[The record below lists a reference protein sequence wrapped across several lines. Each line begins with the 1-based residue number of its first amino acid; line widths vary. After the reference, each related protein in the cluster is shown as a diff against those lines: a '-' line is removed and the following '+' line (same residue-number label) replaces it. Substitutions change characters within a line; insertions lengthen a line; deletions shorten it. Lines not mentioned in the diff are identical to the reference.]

1 LGALGGGPPGRAPE
15 PGGTPGGTPEPG
27 GIRAGVPCRPLR
39 TAAPLSS
46 DFFRELGQT
55 LERMAQTLRDQL
67 PASGRGERGWVP
79 PGTHPDPRPPE
90 EADVVVVGGGVVG
103 WSVAYW
109 LKVLEGRRRRHGMRV
124 LVVERDP
131 MYSRASTVLS
141 AGGIRQQFSL
151 RENIQMSRFS
161 ASFLRD
167 INVCAVVWAGVIW
180 AIQPHSLWS
189 PVSSQE
195 YLGVPNEPPINIQF
209 QPSGYLFLASP
220 QNAAAL
226 EATVQFQRDEG
237 AQVTLLSPTQL
248 KEKFPWINTEGVAV
262 ASYGLEDEGWFDP
275 WTLLNAFRRK
285 ATSLGVQSCSGEVRA
300 PPECPWPPG
309 TPDLSVPSQV
319 HMPDSL
325 EYQPVACAIVVNAAG
340 AWAGKLLEAEGL
352 PRGLCRPL
360 LPIQPRKRYVFTWH
374 CPNGPGL
381 SCPFLVDTSG
391 AYFRRDGSAGNY
403 LGGMSP
409 PKEEEPDPSDLS
421 VDHDYFQ
428 EQVWPR
434 LARRV
439 PAFESLRVRGS
450 WAGYYDYNTFDQN
463 GVLGPHPRLEN
474 LFSAAGFSG
483 HGLQH
488 APAAGR
494 AVAELVIKGRYET
507 LDLQRL
513 GWDRLV
519 DGEPLQEH
527 SVI

>member
-1 LGALGGGPPGRAPE
+1 
-15 PGGTPGGTPEPG
+15 
-27 GIRAGVPCRPLR
+27 
-39 TAAPLSS
+39 
-46 DFFRELGQT
+46 ELGQT

-67 PASGRGERGWVP
+67 PSSGSGGQGWIP
-79 PGTHPDPRPPE
+79 PGTHPDHRPPD

-109 LKVLEGRRRRHGMRV
+109 LKVLEGRRRHGMKV

-131 MYSRASTVLS
+131 MVRHPLPGQGRDLGTPLNPLSFVLLQYSRASTVLS

-167 INVCAVVWAGVIW
+167 INE
-180 AIQPHSLWS
+180 H
-189 PVSSQE
+189 
-195 YLGVPNEPPINIQF
+195 LGVPNEPPIDIQF

-226 EATVQFQRDEG
+226 EATVQLQRDEG
-237 AQVTLLSPTQL
+237 AQVTLMSPTQL
-248 KEKFPWINTEGVAV
+248 KTKFPWINTEDVAV

-285 ATSLGVQSCSGEVRA
+285 ATSLGVQSCSGEVRGEGWGPQRCLC
-300 PPECPWPPG
+300 PPRAR
-309 TPDLSVPSQV
+309 DAVSVPSQV

-340 AWAGKLLEAEGL
+340 AWAGKLLEADGL
-352 PRGLCRPL
+352 PRVLCQPA

-374 CPNGPGL
+374 CPDGPGL
-381 SCPFLVDTSG
+381 SCPFLIDTSG
-391 AYFRRDGSAGNY
+391 AYFRRDGFAGNY

-409 PKEEEPDPSDLS
+409 SEVSPWGPLRSVTPLFFIRLLQSVLFQEEEPDPSDLS
-421 VDHDYFQ
+421 VDHNYFQ
-428 EQVWPR
+428 EQIWPR

-439 PAFESLRVRGS
+439 PAFESLRVQGS

-474 LFSAAGFSG
+474 LFLAAGFSG

-494 AVAELVIKGRYET
+494 AVAELVIKGQYET

-519 DGEPLQEH
+519 NGKPLEEH

>member
-1 LGALGGGPPGRAPE
+1 MNTLGCQMSPPSTSSSSPLDTCSSPPPRTLLPWRPPSSCRGGGP
-15 PGGTPGGTPEPG
+15 TW
-27 GIRAGVPCRPLR
+27 
-39 TAAPLSS
+39 
-46 DFFRELGQT
+46 D
-55 LERMAQTLRDQL
+55 
-67 PASGRGERGWVP
+67 
-79 PGTHPDPRPPE
+79 PPE
-90 EADVVVVGGGVVG
+90 EGFQG
-103 WSVAYW
+103 
-109 LKVLEGRRRRHGMRV
+109 L
-124 LVVERDP
+124 
-131 MYSRASTVLS
+131 
-141 AGGIRQQFSL
+141 
-151 RENIQMSRFS
+151 
-161 ASFLRD
+161 
-167 INVCAVVWAGVIW
+167 GVILTLLHML
-180 AIQPHSLWS
+180 AIP
-189 PVSSQE
+189 
-195 YLGVPNEPPINIQF
+195 
-209 QPSGYLFLASP
+209 
-220 QNAAAL
+220 
-226 EATVQFQRDEG
+226 RDEG

-300 PPECPWPPG
+300 FVTSANYMTPPA
-309 TPDLSVPSQV
+309 PSSARIKYV
-319 HMPDSL
+319 HVYMPDSL

-352 PRGLCRPL
+352 PRALCRPP

-391 AYFRRDGSAGNY
+391 AYFRRDGFGGNY

-409 PKEEEPDPSDLS
+409 PEEEEPDPSDLS

-494 AVAELVIKGRYET
+494 AVAELVVKGRYET
-507 LDLQRL
+507 LDLRRL

-527 SVI
+527 GVV

>member
-1 LGALGGGPPGRAPE
+1 
-15 PGGTPGGTPEPG
+15 
-27 GIRAGVPCRPLR
+27 
-39 TAAPLSS
+39 
-46 DFFRELGQT
+46 ELGQT
-55 LERMAQTLRDQL
+55 LERMGQTLRDQL
-67 PASGRGERGWVP
+67 PATGSGGRGWVP
-79 PGTHPDPRPPE
+79 PGTLPGPRPPD
-90 EADVVVVGGGVVG
+90 EADVGAVGGGVVG
-103 WSVAYW
+103 WAAAYW
-109 LKVLEGRRRRHGMRV
+109 LKVLEGQRRQHGMRV

-131 MYSRASTVLS
+131 TVRHPLPGQGMAVGTPLNPLFQYSRASTVLS
-141 AGGIRQQFSL
+141 VGGIRQQFSL

-161 ASFLRD
+161 ANFLRD
-167 INVCAVVWAGVIW
+167 INE
-180 AIQPHSLWS
+180 H
-189 PVSSQE
+189 
-195 YLGVPNEPPINIQF
+195 LGVPNEPPIDIQF

-237 AQVTLLSPTQL
+237 VQVTLLSPTQL
-248 KEKFPWINTEGVAV
+248 KAKFPWINTEDVAV

-275 WTLLNAFRRK
+275 WTLLNAFRHK
-285 ATSLGVQSCSGEVRA
+285 AMSLGVQSCPGEVRA
-300 PPECPWPPG
+300 FVTSTNPMMPP
-309 TPDLSVPSQV
+309 TSPSARIKYV
-319 HMPDSL
+319 HIHMPDSL

-360 LPIQPRKRYVFTWH
+360 LPIQPRKRYVFSWH

-381 SCPFLVDTSG
+381 SCPFLIDISG
-391 AYFRRDGSAGNY
+391 AYFRRDGFAGNY

-409 PKEEEPDPSDLS
+409 PEEEEPDPSDLS

-428 EQVWPR
+428 EQIWPR

-474 LFSAAGFSG
+474 LFLAAGFSG

-488 APAAGR
+488 SPAAGR

-507 LDLQRL
+507 LDLRRL

-519 DGEPLQEH
+519 DGEPLKEH
-527 SVI
+527 GVV

>member
-1 LGALGGGPPGRAPE
+1 
-15 PGGTPGGTPEPG
+15 
-27 GIRAGVPCRPLR
+27 
-39 TAAPLSS
+39 
-46 DFFRELGQT
+46 
-55 LERMAQTLRDQL
+55 
-67 PASGRGERGWVP
+67 
-79 PGTHPDPRPPE
+79 PRPPD

-109 LKVLEGRRRRHGMRV
+109 LKVLEGRRRHGMKV

-131 MYSRASTVLS
+131 TYSRASTVLA

-151 RENIQMSRFS
+151 PENIQMSRYS

-167 INVCAVVWAGVIW
+167 INE
-180 AIQPHSLWS
+180 H
-189 PVSSQE
+189 
-195 YLGVPNEPPINIQF
+195 LGVPNEPPIDIQF

-220 QNAAAL
+220 ENAAAL
-226 EATVQFQRDEG
+226 EATVQLQRDEG
-237 AQVTLLSPTQL
+237 VQVTLLSPTQL
-248 KEKFPWINTEGVAV
+248 KTKFPWMNTEDVAV

-285 ATSLGVQSCSGEVRA
+285 ATSLGVQSCSGEVRGFVTSANHMMPSA
-300 PPECPWPPG
+300 P
-309 TPDLSVPSQV
+309 LSARIKYVHV

-352 PRGLCRPL
+352 PRGLCRPP

-374 CPNGPGL
+374 CPDGPGL
-381 SCPFLVDTSG
+381 SCPFLIDTSG
-391 AYFRRDGSAGNY
+391 AYFRRDGFAGNY

-409 PKEEEPDPSDLS
+409 PEEEEPDTSDLS
-421 VDHDYFQ
+421 VDHGYFQ
-428 EQVWPR
+428 EQIWPR

-450 WAGYYDYNTFDQN
+450 WAGYYDYNTFDRN

-488 APAAGR
+488 APATGR
-494 AVAELVIKGRYET
+494 AVAELVMRGRYET
-507 LDLQRL
+507 LDLRRL

-519 DGEPLQEH
+519 DGEPLKEH

>member
-1 LGALGGGPPGRAPE
+1 
-15 PGGTPGGTPEPG
+15 
-27 GIRAGVPCRPLR
+27 
-39 TAAPLSS
+39 
-46 DFFRELGQT
+46 ELGQT
-55 LERMAQTLRDQL
+55 LERMARTLREQL
-67 PASGRGERGWVP
+67 PAAGSAGRGWIP
-79 PGTHPDPRPPE
+79 PGTHPDPRPPD

-109 LKVLEGRRRRHGMRV
+109 LKVLEGRRRHGMRV

-161 ASFLRD
+161 ASFLRN
-167 INVCAVVWAGVIW
+167 IN
-180 AIQPHSLWS
+180 
-189 PVSSQE
+189 E
-195 YLGVPNEPPINIQF
+195 YLGMPNEPPIDIQF
-209 QPSGYLFLASP
+209 RPGGYLFLASP

-226 EATVQFQRDEG
+226 EATVQLQRDEG

-248 KEKFPWINTEGVAV
+248 KEKFPWMNTEDVAV

-285 ATSLGVQSCSGEVRA
+285 ATSLGVQSCSGEVRGEGRGPD
-300 PPECPWPPG
+300 PP
-309 TPDLSVPSQV
+309 SVPSQV

-352 PRGLCRPL
+352 PRGLCQPP

-374 CPNGPGL
+374 CPNGPDL
-381 SCPFLVDTSG
+381 SCPFVIDTSG
-391 AYFRRDGSAGNY
+391 AYFRPDGAAGNY

-409 PKEEEPDPSDLS
+409 PEVSPRGPLRSLKPLFLIRHPQLILFQEEEPDPSDLS

-428 EQVWPR
+428 EQIWPR

-488 APAAGR
+488 APATGR
-494 AVAELVIKGRYET
+494 ALAELLLKGRYET
-507 LDLQRL
+507 LDLRRL
-513 GWDRLV
+513 GWNRLL

-527 SVI
+527 GV

>member
-1 LGALGGGPPGRAPE
+1 
-15 PGGTPGGTPEPG
+15 
-27 GIRAGVPCRPLR
+27 
-39 TAAPLSS
+39 
-46 DFFRELGQT
+46 ELGHT
-55 LERMAQTLRDQL
+55 LERMVQTLRDQL
-67 PASGRGERGWVP
+67 PSSGSGGRGWVP
-79 PGTHPDPRPPE
+79 PGTLPDPRPPD
-90 EADVVVVGGGVVG
+90 EADVVVVGGGVLG

-109 LKVLEGRRRRHGMRV
+109 LKVLEGQRRHGMKV

-167 INVCAVVWAGVIW
+167 INE
-180 AIQPHSLWS
+180 H
-189 PVSSQE
+189 
-195 YLGVPNEPPINIQF
+195 LGVPNEPPIDIQF

-220 QNAAAL
+220 QQAAAL
-226 EATVQFQRDEG
+226 EATVQLQREEG
-237 AQVTLLSPTQL
+237 AQVALLSPTQL
-248 KEKFPWINTEGVAV
+248 KMKFPWMNTEDVAV

-285 ATSLGVQSCSGEVRA
+285 AISLGVQSCSGEVRGEGWGSA
-300 PPECPWPPG
+300 PDPPYA
-309 TPDLSVPSQV
+309 PDPLSVPSQV
-319 HMPDSL
+319 HMPDSI

-352 PRGLCRPL
+352 PRALCWPP

-391 AYFRRDGSAGNY
+391 AYFRRDGFAGNY

-409 PKEEEPDPSDLS
+409 PEVSPGVPSDHSPPSLLFIRHLQSVLSQEEEPDPSDLS

-428 EQVWPR
+428 EQIWPR

-439 PAFESLRVRGS
+439 PAFESLRVGGS

-474 LFSAAGFSG
+474 MFLAAGFSG

-494 AVAELVIKGRYET
+494 AVAELLVKGRYET
-507 LDLQRL
+507 LDLRRL

-519 DGEPLQEH
+519 DGEPLKEQG
-527 SVI
+527 VV

>member
-1 LGALGGGPPGRAPE
+1 
-15 PGGTPGGTPEPG
+15 
-27 GIRAGVPCRPLR
+27 
-39 TAAPLSS
+39 
-46 DFFRELGQT
+46 DLGQT
-55 LERMAQTLRDQL
+55 LERMVQTLRDQL
-67 PASGRGERGWVP
+67 PASGSGGRGWIP
-79 PGTHPDPRPPE
+79 PGTHPDPRPPD

-109 LKVLEGRRRRHGMRV
+109 LKVLEGRRRQHGMRV

-167 INVCAVVWAGVIW
+167 INE
-180 AIQPHSLWS
+180 H
-189 PVSSQE
+189 
-195 YLGVPNEPPINIQF
+195 LGVPNESPIDIQF

-220 QNAAAL
+220 ENAAAL

-237 AQVTLLSPTQL
+237 VQVILLSPTQL
-248 KEKFPWINTEGVAV
+248 KEKFPWINTEDVAV

-285 ATSLGVQSCSGEVRA
+285 AKSLGVQSCSGEVRA
-300 PPECPWPPG
+300 FVTSANHMMPPA
-309 TPDLSVPSQV
+309 PSSARIKYVHV

-340 AWAGKLLEAEGL
+340 AWAGQLLEADGL

-374 CPNGPGL
+374 CPDGPGL

-391 AYFRRDGSAGNY
+391 AYFRPDGFAGNY

-409 PKEEEPDPSDLS
+409 SEEEEPDPSDLS

-428 EQVWPR
+428 EQIWPR

-439 PAFESLRVRGS
+439 PAFESLRVRSS

-474 LFSAAGFSG
+474 MFLAAGFSG

-494 AVAELVIKGRYET
+494 AVAELVLKGRYET
-507 LDLQRL
+507 LDLRRL

-519 DGEPLQEH
+519 DGEPLPEH
-527 SVI
+527 GVV

>member
-1 LGALGGGPPGRAPE
+1 
-15 PGGTPGGTPEPG
+15 
-27 GIRAGVPCRPLR
+27 
-39 TAAPLSS
+39 
-46 DFFRELGQT
+46 DLGQT

-67 PASGRGERGWVP
+67 PATESGGRGWVP
-79 PGTHPDPRPPE
+79 PGTHPDPRPPDE
-90 EADVVVVGGGVVG
+90 VDVVVVGGGVVG

-109 LKVLEGRRRRHGMRV
+109 LKVLEGPRRRYGMRV

-131 MYSRASTVLS
+131 TYSRASTVLS
-141 AGGIRQQFSL
+141 VGGIRQQFSL

-167 INVCAVVWAGVIW
+167 INE
-180 AIQPHSLWS
+180 H
-189 PVSSQE
+189 
-195 YLGVPNEPPINIQF
+195 LGVPNEPPIDIQF
-209 QPSGYLFLASP
+209 QPSGYLFLTSP
-220 QNAAAL
+220 QDAAAL

-248 KEKFPWINTEGVAV
+248 KEKFPWINTEDVAV

-285 ATSLGVQSCSGEVRA
+285 AISMGVLSCSGEVRA
-300 PPECPWPPG
+300 FVTSVNHMMPP
-309 TPDLSVPSQV
+309 SAPSARIKYVHV

-325 EYQPVACAIVVNAAG
+325 EYQPVTCAIVINAAG

-352 PRGLCRPL
+352 PRGLCRPH
-360 LPIQPRKRYVFTWH
+360 LPIQPRKRYVFSWH

-381 SCPFLVDTSG
+381 SCPFLIDTSG
-391 AYFRRDGSAGNY
+391 AYFRRDGFAGNY

-409 PKEEEPDPSDLS
+409 PEEEEPDPSDLS
-421 VDHDYFQ
+421 VDHNYFQ
-428 EQVWPR
+428 EQIWPL

-439 PAFESLRVRGS
+439 PAFESLRVQGS

-474 LFSAAGFSG
+474 MFLVAGFSG

-494 AVAELVIKGRYET
+494 AVAELVMRGRYET
-507 LDLQRL
+507 LDLRRL

-519 DGEPLQEH
+519 AGEPLQEH
-527 SVI
+527 GVV